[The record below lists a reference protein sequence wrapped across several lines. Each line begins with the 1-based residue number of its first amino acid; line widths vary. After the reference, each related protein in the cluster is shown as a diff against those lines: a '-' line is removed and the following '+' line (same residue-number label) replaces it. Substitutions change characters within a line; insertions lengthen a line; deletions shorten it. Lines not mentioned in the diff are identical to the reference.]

1 MKEYNDY
8 WMLVKHLI
16 YDIYHSTV
24 DSCGHMTHSAGFQR
38 SRHVVLNIVILLEAK
53 LGDHHHEPVDNYC
66 QTSVLIYA
74 YWCDHHK
81 HI

>member
-1 MKEYNDY
+1 MKEYHDC
-8 WMLVKHLI
+8 WMLVKPLI
-16 YDIYHSTV
+16 YDMCHSTV

-38 SRHVVLNIVILLEAK
+38 SRHIVLNIVILLEAK
-53 LGDHHHEPVDNYC
+53 LGDHHHEPVDHYC

-81 HI
+81 HR